1 MKPAF
6 SLLFFIHG
14 MSPAEHPIFPTSLVI
29 FFFLLFFLAA
39 NGITGKETH
48 IYHIMFSSIDWIEDL
63 LAFQVFWTR
72 RSCRDIVLVSLP
84 LGFHIIGINRLDTPL
99 PITSFEQ

>member
-1 MKPAF
+1 
-6 SLLFFIHG
+6 
-14 MSPAEHPIFPTSLVI
+14 MSPAEHPIFPTSLDT
-29 FFFLLFFLAA
+29 FFWRR

-72 RSCRDIVLVSLP
+72 RFCRDIVLVSLP
-84 LGFHIIGINRLDTPL
+84 LGFHIIGINRLDTPSSNNFL
-99 PITSFEQ
+99 